1 MREIGRELGCRKY
14 LERHPFPG
22 PGLAIRCLCSA
33 KQASLMQVPEGWIL
47 PIRSVG
53 VQGDSRS
60 YHHALVVDHGPTQ
73 ELIKLEAPALTN
85 RLTDINRVVAACG
98 SKAPLSSLK
107 LFEAYLTKDRL
118 GVLRRADAIVRRFQE
133 STRFEDKVWQFPVV
147 LLPIGTI
154 AAPESVV
161 LRPIDSIDGMTAEAV
176 LMDPDMLQQLT
187 QELLALSEVGA
198 VFYDVTN
205 KPPGT
210 IEWE

>member
-1 MREIGRELGCRKY
+1 MRFGRLGASSACHKNILSGIRS
-14 LERHPFPG
+14 RARVWPFAACVLPRSVVDAV
-22 PGLAIRCLCSA
+22 PRGLD
-33 KQASLMQVPEGWIL
+33 L

-60 YHHALVVDHGPTQ
+60 YRHALVVDHGPTQ

-133 STRFEDKVWQFPVV
+133 STA
-147 LLPIGTI
+147 I
-154 AAPESVV
+154 
-161 LRPIDSIDGMTAEAV
+161 
-176 LMDPDMLQQLT
+176 
-187 QELLALSEVGA
+187 
-198 VFYDVTN
+198 
-205 KPPGT
+205 
-210 IEWE
+210 